1 MFDRFNEHSRRV
13 LLTAQENAKEMG
25 HGHIGPEHL
34 LYALLTI
41 DGGPQRILLNA
52 GLDPNIVR
60 DQVDRI
66 AGGGAASVIGHLPFT
81 ALAKRALEMSLREAI
96 ALGSGSLVPEHLL
109 LGLIADTDG
118 PAGRII
124 STAGATPSDIRV
136 AVIES
141 LSDQDEVADEPELE
155 GHPAGRGRPFGRDR
169 EEKSALDQFGTN
181 LTRAASAGRLDPM
194 IGRAP
199 EIERLIQV
207 LARRTKNNPVLI
219 GEPGVGKTAVV
230 EGLAQRIAAGEVPD
244 TLKGAQIYSIDMGT
258 MLAGTRY
265 RGDFEER
272 FKKLLNEIAKRKDVV
287 LFLDEFHTLVGA
299 GAGTDGGTD
308 AVSLVKPMLARG
320 ELRLIGATT
329 LSEFR
334 KVEADKALTRRMQT
348 ITIEEP
354 SPEVAIAILKGL
366 RGAYEEHHKV
376 TITDDAIEASVKL
389 STRYVTD
396 RRLPDKAI
404 DLLDEAAARLQ
415 VNPENG
421 DVVNVEDVAAVLAAS
436 TGIPVSMLTTN
447 ESNRLLDLESTLAK
461 RVIAQKTAVSALA
474 KAVRRSRAGLGDPN
488 RPSGSFVFA
497 GPSGVGKTELAKG
510 LADAVF
516 GGEQNMVAIDMSEY
530 AEKHTVARLIGAPPG
545 YVGYDQAGQLTE
557 AVRRRPYSLVLFDEI
572 EKAHPEVLDILLQLL
587 EEGRLTDSQGR
598 SIDFRNTIVVM
609 TTNLG
614 SSEIGKSIGFARG
627 ENSSII
633 AKVNAA
639 VKQHLRPELLNRI
652 DDVIVFEPLSVD
664 TIVSIL
670 DLFVAKVA
678 TRLADRNIGL
688 HLSEKARRWLAG
700 KGVDVLYG
708 ARPMRRTVQRELE
721 DRLSELIL
729 SNELGDG
736 MTALVDVDELTGLTF
751 SVVPAA
757 PELETFGASP
767 SSESGTVA

>member
-1 MFDRFNEHSRRV
+1 
-13 LLTAQENAKEMG
+13 
-25 HGHIGPEHL
+25 
-34 LYALLTI
+34 
-41 DGGPQRILLNA
+41 
-52 GLDPNIVR
+52 
-60 DQVDRI
+60 
-66 AGGGAASVIGHLPFT
+66 
-81 ALAKRALEMSLREAI
+81 
-96 ALGSGSLVPEHLL
+96 
-109 LGLIADTDG
+109 
-118 PAGRII
+118 
-124 STAGATPSDIRV
+124 
-136 AVIES
+136 
-141 LSDQDEVADEPELE
+141 
-155 GHPAGRGRPFGRDR
+155 
-169 EEKSALDQFGTN
+169 
-181 LTRAASAGRLDPM
+181 M

-389 STRYVTD
+389 SARYVTD

-627 ENSSII
+627 ENASII

>member
-1 MFDRFNEHSRRV
+1 MFDRFNEHSRKV
-13 LLTAQENAKEMG
+13 LLTAQETAKEMR

-34 LYALLTI
+34 LYALLI
-41 DGGPQRILLNA
+41 NDGGPKRILLNA
-52 GLDPNIVR
+52 GLDPAAVR
-60 DQVDRI
+60 IQVDTI
-66 AGGGAASVIGHLPFT
+66 AGGGTASVIGHLPFT

-96 ALGSGSLVPEHLL
+96 TLGGSALVPEHLL
-109 LGLIADTDG
+109 LGLIADSDG
-118 PAGRII
+118 PAARII
-124 STAGATPSDIRV
+124 STVGATTSDIRV
-136 AVIES
+136 AIIES
-141 LSDQDEVADEPELE
+141 LSDQEEAPEDIE
-155 GHPAGRGRPFGRDR
+155 SESHPAGRNRPFGGR
-169 EEKSALDQFGTN
+169 ERNENNALDQFGTN
-181 LTRAASAGRLDPM
+181 LTKAAAAGRLDPM

-230 EGLAQRIAAGEVPD
+230 EGLAQRIAANDVPD

-258 MLAGTRY
+258 LLAGTRY

-272 FKKLLNEIAKRKDVV
+272 FKKLLNEVSKRKDVV

-299 GAGTDGGTD
+299 GSGTDGGTD
-308 AVSLVKPMLARG
+308 AVSLVKPLLARG

-334 KVEADKALTRRMQT
+334 KVEADKALVRRMQT
-348 ITIEEP
+348 VTIEEP
-354 SPEVAIAILKGL
+354 SQEVTVAILKGL
-366 RGAYEEHHKV
+366 RGAYEQHHGV
-376 TITDDAIEASVKL
+376 TITDEAVEAAVKL
-389 STRYVTD
+389 SARYVTD

-415 VNPENG
+415 VNPEEG
-421 DVVNVEDVAAVLAAS
+421 SQVDVADIAAVLAKS
-436 TGIPVSMLTTN
+436 TGIPVTMMTN
-447 ESNRLLDLESTLAK
+447 SESSRLLDLESTLSK
-461 RVIAQKTAVSALA
+461 RVIAQHTAVSALA

-510 LADAVF
+510 LAEAVF
-516 GGEQNMVAIDMSEY
+516 GGEQNMVTIDMSEY

-587 EEGRLTDSQGR
+587 EEGRLTDSQGQVV
-598 SIDFRNTIVVM
+598 DFKNTIVVM

-614 SSEIGKSIGFARG
+614 SADIGKSIGFARG
-627 ENSSII
+627 ETASVV

-652 DDVIVFEPLSVD
+652 DDVIVFEPLGED

-678 TRLADRNIGL
+678 TRLTDRGIGL
-688 HLSEKARRWLAG
+688 HLSERARRWLAG
-700 KGVDVLYG
+700 KGVDIQYG
-708 ARPMRRTVQRELE
+708 ARPMRRTIQRELE

-729 SNELGDG
+729 TSELGEG
-736 MTALVDVDELTGLTF
+736 MTALVDVDEETGLTF
-751 SVVPAA
+751 TVVPAA
-757 PELETFGASP
+757 PEMETLGANP
-767 SSESGTVA
+767 SNTEGN